1 MGVRRSRLSLQLTR
15 RSLSTNRVLLDPAL
29 LVLRAVLGV
38 TMFAHGWQKL
48 TGPGLEGV
56 GGMFDQMGV
65 PLAQVA
71 GPATML
77 VELVGGVLLVLG
89 LATRVAAAAVVV
101 VSVGA
106 IAIVHWSAGF
116 YAADGGYELVLV
128 LAAMAL
134 TLVLTGPG
142 AWSLD
147 APFARRRSPERARE
161 MVSA

>member
-1 MGVRRSRLSLQLTR
+1 MSLQLTR

-65 PLAQVA
+65 PLASTPPTEGTSSSSCSPPWRSPSSSPDRA
-71 GPATML
+71 RGRSTP
-77 VELVGGVLLVLG
+77 
-89 LATRVAAAAVVV
+89 
-101 VSVGA
+101 
-106 IAIVHWSAGF
+106 
-116 YAADGGYELVLV
+116 
-128 LAAMAL
+128 
-134 TLVLTGPG
+134 
-142 AWSLD
+142 
-147 APFARRRSPERARE
+147 PFARRRSPERARE